1 MFFSYVLK
9 AFLWFS
15 DLSQRAS
22 VQGLQHFTSKDPQCT
37 QGYGTDCSCPIC
49 MSSLWDLLLY
59 AQCCRM
65 VILEPRL
72 LDLAYVSFCQLSP
85 L

>member
-9 AFLWFS
+9 AFLWFT
-15 DLSQRAS
+15 DLSQCAS
-22 VQGLQHFTSKDPQCT
+22 VQSLQYFTSKDPQST
-37 QGYGTDCSCPIC
+37 QCYGTNYSCPIC

-65 VILEPRL
+65 VILEPQL